1 MWASPC
7 GGFSLVA
14 EEGLECQLNSP
25 GTLGLLAPV
34 ARGTFPEQG
43 SNRRPLH
50 CKVDSQ
56 PLDYLESPEIYSCA
70 GISGQLSQSR
80 EKRTQIFEVPVIFCE
95 IFSHLE

>member
-1 MWASPC
+1 MPSC
-7 GGFSLVA
+7 GNGSWESEITVGTCAELAHA

-43 SNRRPLH
+43 SKWRPLH

-80 EKRTQIFEVPVIFCE
+80 EKRT
-95 IFSHLE
+95 